1 MANIKKNFN
10 FRNGVQVDDD
20 NLLVTATGLVGI
32 GTTIPNE
39 SLDVRGNVVV
49 TGFTSTTTA
58 QIGVLTVTTFVPNQ
72 IVGAGLS
79 VFSGIVTA
87 QGAGI
92 LTYFGDARN
101 LQGMP
106 TSQWEDKDVG
116 LGFTSIYNTGGNV
129 GVGTEDPRSTFQV
142 GNNADAGEKGVGI
155 SSVGNINAT
164 GIVTAPSFIGNLTGD
179 VTGRITGDVVGN
191 INSTGVSTAAD
202 LKVTE
207 LDVDGH
213 TNLDNVNISGLT
225 TFINSGNNAGLRIRT
240 LAAGSLAA
248 GEIRVLKSPDN
259 TILQGGPMIQLLTND
274 TPAPLN
280 GPGDREEIQFFTTL
294 FAGQFN
300 TDGTLKLN
308 KNLEV
313 VGVSTFTGLA
323 DFNGGTTVDNIQI
336 GITGDNEIDT
346 TSGNLTIDSAGGTTT
361 IDDQLEV
368 TGITTFSSDVA
379 VAGLTTT
386 KDLQVTG
393 NTTLNSIT
401 ATSVE
406 TPNISITTKLGVG
419 STATP
424 ANDIQVRKSGDAEIQ
439 VTSETG
445 AAGISVGRETTN
457 VDTNNAEFRY
467 GEVSAGVPYSSA
479 QSLDILNYGTGNFN
493 YHISANNPVGIEGD
507 FHWHRGKNSSRLM
520 TLTGIGGSLGI
531 GITQPTK
538 ALDVVGAGNFSGD
551 VTVGNN
557 IIVNGAL
564 LGNVTGQ
571 LTGNVAGTLDG
582 NTNATVGI
590 STLNNLSIAGVAT
603 IADLEVT
610 RVGIGTT
617 IQNQTLQM
625 NETDASRV
633 IVTSSGQISIQ
644 SNDILE
650 DTDINGINATACF
663 AGVGIGRTQL
673 GAGVDFANAG
683 VSTNRFMIPPKV
695 TTSNRNSLQNVVSG
709 AVVYNTSTNKLQ
721 VFNGSSWV
729 NLH

>member
-1 MANIKKNFN
+1 
-10 FRNGVQVDDD
+10 
-20 NLLVTATGLVGI
+20 
-32 GTTIPNE
+32 
-39 SLDVRGNVVV
+39 
-49 TGFTSTTTA
+49 
-58 QIGVLTVTTFVPNQ
+58 
-72 IVGAGLS
+72 
-79 VFSGIVTA
+79 
-87 QGAGI
+87 
-92 LTYFGDARN
+92 
-101 LQGMP
+101 MP

-129 GVGTEDPRSTFQV
+129 GVGTEDPRTTFQV
-142 GNNADAGEKGVGI
+142 GNNVDAGEKGVGI
-155 SSVGNINAT
+155 SSVGNINMT
-164 GIVTAPSFIGNLTGD
+164 GILTASSFIGAVTGD
-179 VTGRITGDVVGN
+179 VLGRITGDVVGN
-191 INSTGVSTAAD
+191 INSAGVSTF
-202 LKVTE
+202 TT
-207 LDVDGH
+207 LDVNGDSDFDGH
-213 TNLDNVNISGLT
+213 THIDNMSVS
-225 TFINSGNNAGLRIRT
+225 
-240 LAAGSLAA
+240 
-248 GEIRVLKSPDN
+248 
-259 TILQGGPMIQLLTND
+259 
-274 TPAPLN
+274 
-280 GPGDREEIQFFTTL
+280 
-294 FAGQFN
+294 
-300 TDGTLKLN
+300 
-308 KNLEV
+308 
-313 VGVSTFTGLA
+313 GVSTFTGLI
-323 DFNGGTTVDNIQI
+323 DGNGGATIDNIQI
-336 GITGDNEIDT
+336 GITGNNEIDT
-346 TSGNLTIDSAGGTTT
+346 SDGNLLLDSSTGQTIIDDNLSVTGVSTFTGAIDANGSATINNVRIGVTDDNVIDTSSGNLRVDSTGGTTT
-361 IDDQLEV
+361 IADQLEV